1 MISLIATMKIKEG
14 KKDDVLKLFG
24 DLVPKV
30 REEKG
35 TAGYIVCQ
43 NGAVPNSLTIVERYT
58 DKDALQAHAS
68 SGYFKEFSRAVAPL
82 LEGRAEITLL
92 EELIAL

>member
-1 MISLIATMKIKEG
+1 MITLIATMKIKEG

-24 DLVPKV
+24 ELVPKI

-35 TAGYIVCQ
+35 TAGYVVCQ
-43 NGAVPNSLTIVERYT
+43 NGAAPDSLTIVERYL
-58 DKDALQAHAS
+58 DMEAIQAHAS
-68 SGYFKEFSRAVAPL
+68 SAYFKEFSRAIAPF
-82 LEGRAEITLL
+82 LEGKAEIALL